1 MSPKKSMKARSRG
14 TVRGAV
20 AGTNGRGDIGRGSSA
35 AAFKTNAGG
44 PRARRV
50 RSVRGST
57 ELERDLEAQLRDAVA
72 QLGLDSAR
80 RIFASLEAA
89 FDV

>member
-1 MSPKKSMKARSRG
+1 MSLKKSMKARSRG
-14 TVRGAV
+14 AMRGVAV
-20 AGTNGRGDIGRGSSA
+20 ASNGRADIGRGSSA
-35 AAFKTNAGG
+35 ASFQTSMGG

-50 RSVRGST
+50 RTGRSDV
-57 ELERDLEAQLRDAVA
+57 ERDLEAQLRDVVA